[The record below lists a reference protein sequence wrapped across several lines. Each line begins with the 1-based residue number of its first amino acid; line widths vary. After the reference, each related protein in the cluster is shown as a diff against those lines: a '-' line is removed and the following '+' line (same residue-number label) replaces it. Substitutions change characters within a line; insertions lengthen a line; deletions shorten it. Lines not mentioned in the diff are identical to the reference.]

1 MWSIDLMK
9 SLEKHFWNDDYII
22 TTPIVEL
29 SEKFSV
35 RYLVILIVIFQNEKR
50 KRNNFRFFS
59 CKHWPF
65 SCFERRRVAKAEE
78 EIISKT
84 NVRHASK
91 ICVMPYSLIFFS
103 KNRVVV
109 VQESIHDLC
118 TYNNSL
124 DFPWIDY

>member
-1 MWSIDLMK
+1 MKKEKEIIFDSFHANIDLFHVLK
-9 SLEKHFWNDDYII
+9 EEGW
-22 TTPIVEL
+22 
-29 SEKFSV
+29 
-35 RYLVILIVIFQNEKR
+35 
-50 KRNNFRFFS
+50 
-59 CKHWPF
+59 
-65 SCFERRRVAKAEE
+65 AKAEE

-124 DFPWIDY
+124 DFPWID